1 MHEDSTFQLD
11 YRVGK
16 CAHDLRDQELLKE
29 FSAGDLIAQEA
40 KYHSKCLAELYNR
53 TRKLHSTTETIS
65 HHDTCHGITLADI
78 LTYIHESWDVDKIR
92 CFKLSDFTELYT
104 TRLEQLGIE
113 ITSRV
118 HSTDLKHRLLMRIP
132 EMKAFNKGR
141 DVYLAFEDDV
151 GKLLH
156 ASFSCDPD
164 EENIF

>member
-29 FSAGDLIAQEA
+29 FSAGDLIAQGA

-104 TRLEQLGIE
+104 TRLEQLG
-113 ITSRV
+113 
-118 HSTDLKHRLLMRIP
+118 D
-132 EMKAFNKGR
+132 R
-141 DVYLAFEDDV
+141 DN
-151 GKLLH
+151 
-156 ASFSCDPD
+156 FSCTQH
-164 EENIF
+164 